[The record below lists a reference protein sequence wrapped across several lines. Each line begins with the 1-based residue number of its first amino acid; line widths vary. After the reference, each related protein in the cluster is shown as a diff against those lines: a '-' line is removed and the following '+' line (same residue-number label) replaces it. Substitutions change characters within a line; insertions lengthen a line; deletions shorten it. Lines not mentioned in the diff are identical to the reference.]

1 MIKAISLLSILL
13 ATCDVMTAQ
22 SLSGLVRSQDGIAL
36 PYAIVKITSDKKND
50 SSIQST
56 DTSGVFTIKN
66 LERGTYNIEISYLG
80 FGPVEM
86 EINLYSDTLLNIHM
100 QNVDKSL
107 DEIVISGTMRQVRKL
122 DSPVPVEVYHP
133 GYFKKNPTPNI
144 YEALSNVNGVRPQ
157 INCNVCNTGDIHI
170 NGLEGP
176 YTMVLIDGM
185 PIVSSLASVYGLS
198 GIPNSLVERVEI
210 VKGPASS
217 LYGSEAIGGL
227 INIITKD
234 PLDAD
239 LFNLDIMTTSWLE
252 NNIDVSHKFK
262 AGKIASVLTGLNY
275 FNYDQIID
283 NNNDNFTDIAL
294 QERFSIFHKWK
305 FERIDN
311 KLFSIAARLY
321 HEDRWGGELDW
332 TPEYRGTENIY
343 GETIQT
349 NRFEFISEY
358 ELPLKEKI
366 LLSASYNFH
375 DQKSAYGSTIYD
387 PTQEIAFTQLSW
399 HKLIPKNELL
409 AGLSFRYSFYDD
421 STVATAEKG
430 DKIILPGIFIQDE
443 ISLDD
448 TQNLLLGLRYDYNNN
463 HGSILTPRLAYKLN
477 ASDKDI
483 FRFNYGTGFR
493 VVNLF
498 TEDHAAL
505 TGAREVVVREDL
517 KPERSYN
524 FNFNYTRKLYSLKGH
539 YASLE
544 FSSWYSRFSNLIL
557 PDYLSDPRTII
568 YDNLDGY
575 GTTKGMSL
583 GAYISLSSGIE
594 INFGASLMDVSST
607 DAGVSQRQVLTEQ
620 FSGTWS
626 VSVPLF
632 DKQVRIDYTGN
643 IYSPMLLPLLG
654 DLDPRPEESPWW
666 SIQNIQLSY
675 QLRSNIEFYGGVK
688 NLFNW
693 TPWKSTEYDIIARP
707 FDPFDKDVTL
717 DNTGNIIPGP
727 SNPYALSFDPSYV
740 YATNQGIKIFAGFR
754 FNFR

>member
-13 ATCDVMTAQ
+13 ANCDVMTAQ

-56 DTSGVFTIKN
+56 DTSGIFTIKN

-349 NRFEFISEY
+349 NRFEFIGEY

-387 PTQEIAFTQLSW
+387 ATQEIAFTQLS
-399 HKLIPKNELL
+399 
-409 AGLSFRYSFYDD
+409 
-421 STVATAEKG
+421 
-430 DKIILPGIFIQDE
+430 
-443 ISLDD
+443 
-448 TQNLLLGLRYDYNNN
+448 
-463 HGSILTPRLAYKLN
+463 
-477 ASDKDI
+477 
-483 FRFNYGTGFR
+483 
-493 VVNLF
+493 
-498 TEDHAAL
+498 
-505 TGAREVVVREDL
+505 
-517 KPERSYN
+517 
-524 FNFNYTRKLYSLKGH
+524 
-539 YASLE
+539 
-544 FSSWYSRFSNLIL
+544 
-557 PDYLSDPRTII
+557 
-568 YDNLDGY
+568 
-575 GTTKGMSL
+575 
-583 GAYISLSSGIE
+583 
-594 INFGASLMDVSST
+594 
-607 DAGVSQRQVLTEQ
+607 
-620 FSGTWS
+620 
-626 VSVPLF
+626 
-632 DKQVRIDYTGN
+632 
-643 IYSPMLLPLLG
+643 
-654 DLDPRPEESPWW
+654 
-666 SIQNIQLSY
+666 
-675 QLRSNIEFYGGVK
+675 
-688 NLFNW
+688 
-693 TPWKSTEYDIIARP
+693 
-707 FDPFDKDVTL
+707 
-717 DNTGNIIPGP
+717 
-727 SNPYALSFDPSYV
+727 
-740 YATNQGIKIFAGFR
+740 
-754 FNFR
+754 